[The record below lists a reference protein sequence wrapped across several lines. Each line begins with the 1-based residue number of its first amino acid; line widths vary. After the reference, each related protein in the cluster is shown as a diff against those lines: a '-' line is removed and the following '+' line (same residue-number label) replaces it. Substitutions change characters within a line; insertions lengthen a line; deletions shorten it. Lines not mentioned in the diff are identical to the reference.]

1 MTPQRHYWRVCDMRL
16 IETAVKKEVRKEKI
30 QLIIVDDNPYF
41 LEGITAFI
49 SKHEQYEIMAVFS
62 SGPALLEEID
72 HFDPDV
78 ILLDIE
84 MPWLN
89 GMETAKR
96 LNAYGMKLKLIAVTM
111 YYDGIYIKK
120 LIEAGFMGFVNKN
133 NVSENLV
140 KVIDSV
146 LKGETAFPEQDK

>member
-1 MTPQRHYWRVCDMRL
+1 MNQ
-16 IETAVKKEVRKEKI
+16 AEKI
-30 QLIIVDDNPYF
+30 QVIIVDDNPIF
-41 LEGITAFI
+41 LEAI
-49 SKHEQYEIMAVFS
+49 SSYLSKQEKYEVLAEFT
-62 SGPALLEEID
+62 SGPSLLEALD
-72 HFDPDV
+72 NYDPDL

-96 LNAYGMKLKLIAVTM
+96 LNAHGMRLKLIAITM

-133 NVSENLV
+133 NVTENLSG
-140 KVIDSV
+140 VIDTV
-146 LKGETAFPEQDK
+146 MKGELAFPEIDKS

>member
-1 MTPQRHYWRVCDMRL
+1 MNVPH
-16 IETAVKKEVRKEKI
+16 KK
-30 QLIIVDDNPYF
+30 QLIIVDDNPIF
-41 LEGITAFI
+41 LEAITSYL
-49 SKHEQYEIMAVFS
+49 SKQEQYEIVAVFT
-62 SGPALLEEID
+62 SGPTLLEAID
-72 HFDPDV
+72 NFDPDL

-96 LNAYGMKLKLIAVTM
+96 LSSHGMKLKLIAITM

-133 NVSENLV
+133 NVTENLIQ
-140 KVIDSV
+140 VIDRV
-146 LKGETAFPEQDK
+146 LEGELAFPEIDKF

>member
-1 MTPQRHYWRVCDMRL
+1 MNQKSR
-16 IETAVKKEVRKEKI
+16 I

-41 LEGITAFI
+41 LEAITAYL
-49 SKHEQYEIMAVFS
+49 SKLEQFEIMAVFS
-62 SGPALLEEID
+62 SGPSFLEAID
-72 HFDPDV
+72 NYDPDV

-89 GMETAKR
+89 GLETAKR
-96 LNAYGMKLKLIAVTM
+96 LNSHGMKLKLIALTM

-120 LIEAGFMGFVNKN
+120 LVEAGFMGFVNKN

-140 KVIDSV
+140 QVIDKV
-146 LKGETAFPEQDK
+146 LKGELAFPETDKS

>member
-1 MTPQRHYWRVCDMRL
+1 MNQEY
-16 IETAVKKEVRKEKI
+16 KI
-30 QLIIVDDNPYF
+30 QIIIVDDNPYF
-41 LEGITAFI
+41 LEGITAYF
-49 SKHEQYEIMAVFS
+49 SKFEQYEIMAVFS
-62 SGPALLEEID
+62 SGPTLLEAID
-72 HFDPDV
+72 NYDPDV

-96 LNAYGMKLKLIAVTM
+96 LSSHGVKLKLIALTM

-133 NVSENLV
+133 NVSENLITV
-140 KVIDSV
+140 MEAV
-146 LKGETAFPEQDK
+146 LRGELAFPEID

>member
-1 MTPQRHYWRVCDMRL
+1 MCQPESTVNQAER
-16 IETAVKKEVRKEKI
+16 I
-30 QLIIVDDNPYF
+30 QVIIVDDNPIF
-41 LEGITAFI
+41 LEGITAYL
-49 SKHEQYEIMAVFS
+49 SKLEQFEILEVFS

-72 HFDPDV
+72 NYDPDL

-89 GMETAKR
+89 GLETAKR
-96 LNAYGMKLKLIAVTM
+96 LSSHGMKLKLIALTM
-111 YYDGIYIKK
+111 YYDDIYIKK

-140 KVIDSV
+140 QVINAV
-146 LKGETAFPEQDK
+146 LKGEHAFPEIDKP

>member
-1 MTPQRHYWRVCDMRL
+1 MTD
-16 IETAVKKEVRKEKI
+16 KI
-30 QLIIVDDNPYF
+30 QLIIVDDNPIF
-41 LEGITAFI
+41 LEAITSYL
-49 SKHEQYEIMAVFS
+49 SKQEQYEIVAVFS
-62 SGPALLEEID
+62 SGPALLEAID
-72 HFDPDV
+72 NYDPDL

-96 LNAYGMKLKLIAVTM
+96 LNAHGMKLKLIAITM

-140 KVIDSV
+140 RVIDTV
-146 LKGETAFPEQDK
+146 MKGELAFPEHG

>member
-1 MTPQRHYWRVCDMRL
+1 M
-16 IETAVKKEVRKEKI
+16 
-30 QLIIVDDNPYF
+30 IIPTF
-41 LEGITAFI
+41 LEGITAYL
-49 SKHEQYEIMAVFS
+49 SKPEQYEIVAVFS
-62 SGPALLEEID
+62 SGPALLEAID
-72 HFDPDV
+72 NYDPDV

-96 LNAYGMKLKLIAVTM
+96 LSSHGMKLKLIALTM

-140 KVIDSV
+140 QVIDTV
-146 LKGETAFPEQDK
+146 LKGELSFPETDKF

>member
-1 MTPQRHYWRVCDMRL
+1 MNPG
-16 IETAVKKEVRKEKI
+16 EKVQI
-30 QLIIVDDNPYF
+30 IIVDDNPYF
-41 LEGITAFI
+41 LEGITAYF
-49 SKHEQYEIMAVFS
+49 SKFEQYEIMAVFS
-62 SGPALLEEID
+62 SGPTLLEAID
-72 HFDPDV
+72 NYDPDV

-89 GMETAKR
+89 GLETAKR
-96 LNAYGMKLKLIAVTM
+96 LSSHGVKLKLIALTM

-140 KVIDSV
+140 SVIETV
-146 LKGETAFPEQDK
+146 LGGELAFPEPD

>member
-1 MTPQRHYWRVCDMRL
+1 MSIPG
-16 IETAVKKEVRKEKI
+16 KI
-30 QLIIVDDNPYF
+30 QLIVVDDNPIF
-41 LEGITAFI
+41 LEAVTSYL
-49 SKHEQYEIMAVFS
+49 SKLDQYEIMAVFS
-62 SGPALLEEID
+62 SGPALLEAID
-72 HFDPDV
+72 NYDPDL

-96 LNAYGMKLKLIAVTM
+96 LSSHGMKLKLIAITM

-120 LIEAGFMGFVNKN
+120 LREAGFMGFVNKN

-140 KVIDSV
+140 QVIDRV
-146 LKGETAFPEQDK
+146 LDGELAFPEIEKV

>member
-1 MTPQRHYWRVCDMRL
+1 MNKMV
-16 IETAVKKEVRKEKI
+16 KI
-30 QLIIVDDNPYF
+30 QLIIVDDNPIF
-41 LEGITAFI
+41 LEGITAYL
-49 SKHEQYEIMAVFS
+49 SKLEQYEIVAVFS
-62 SGPALLEEID
+62 SGSNLLEAID
-72 HFDPDV
+72 NFDPDL

-96 LNAYGMKLKLIAVTM
+96 LSSHGMKLKLIAITM

-133 NVSENLV
+133 NVTENLIQ
-140 KVIDSV
+140 VIERV
-146 LKGETAFPEQDK
+146 LEGELAFPEIEKL

>member
-1 MTPQRHYWRVCDMRL
+1 MIRTD
-16 IETAVKKEVRKEKI
+16 KI
-30 QLIIVDDNPYF
+30 QLIVVDDNPIF
-41 LEGITAFI
+41 LEAITTYL
-49 SKHEQYEIMAVFS
+49 SKQDQYEIVAAFT
-62 SGPALLEEID
+62 SGPALLEVID
-72 HFDPDV
+72 NYDPDL

-96 LNAYGMKLKLIAVTM
+96 LSSHGIKPKLIAITM

-133 NVSENLV
+133 NVSENLIQV
-140 KVIDSV
+140 IEKVLD
-146 LKGETAFPEQDK
+146 GELAFPETEKF